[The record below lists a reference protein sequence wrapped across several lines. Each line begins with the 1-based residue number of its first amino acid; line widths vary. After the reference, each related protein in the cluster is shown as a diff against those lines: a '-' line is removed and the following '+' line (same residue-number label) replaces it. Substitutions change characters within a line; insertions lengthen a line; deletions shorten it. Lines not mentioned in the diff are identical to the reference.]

1 MINIALI
8 GYGKMG
14 RMIEYQAAMKGFK
27 VQAKVDPNESN
38 CLRTIDE
45 LTDKNIDV
53 CIDFSHPDTA
63 IKNMHDFARL
73 KLNAVIGTSG
83 WYDNIEEIQKIVE
96 ESGIGLVYGANFSV
110 GMNLYY
116 QIIEHS
122 IKLLNNVADYDIYG
136 YEAHHNKKADSPS
149 GTAKELS
156 SIIINNSNTK
166 KRVVYDMLN
175 RQPEFDELHFAS
187 IRGGTIPGT
196 HVIGFDSFADT
207 IEIKHTARNREGF
220 AAGALFA
227 AQWISNMSGF
237 YSFRTIFGEI
247 LNG

>member
-1 MINIALI
+1 
-8 GYGKMG
+8 
-14 RMIEYQAAMKGFK
+14 
-27 VQAKVDPNESN
+27 
-38 CLRTIDE
+38 
-45 LTDKNIDV
+45 
-53 CIDFSHPDTA
+53 
-63 IKNMHDFARL
+63 
-73 KLNAVIGTSG
+73 
-83 WYDNIEEIQKIVE
+83 
-96 ESGIGLVYGANFSV
+96 
-110 GMNLYY
+110 
-116 QIIEHS
+116 
-122 IKLLNNVADYDIYG
+122 
-136 YEAHHNKKADSPS
+136 
-149 GTAKELS
+149 
-156 SIIINNSNTK
+156 
-166 KRVVYDMLN
+166 MLN